1 MSGTNKNKKRDLT
14 ALALAVV
21 IILLL
26 NFVGSF
32 VFHRFDL
39 TAEKRYTLS
48 DATKNLLSEVND
60 VVYVKVYLDGD
71 FPAGFKRLR
80 DETRE
85 MLDEFRAYSNDNI
98 EYEFIDPSV
107 SDNKK
112 QQNEIYKQLYDK
124 GLEPTNLEVK
134 EENGTTQQIIW
145 PAALVTYKGR
155 ELPWQLLKT
164 QMGQSA
170 EGQLNNSIQALEY
183 EFASVIRNLSKVI
196 RPQIGFIEGHGE
208 LDTLATYDI
217 AAALSEFYIV
227 KRVEIKQQLKAL
239 DGYKAI
245 IIAKPDTAF
254 SEQDQ
259 FILDQY
265 IMKGGKVLWVVD
277 PINMPVDSLSRMG
290 RVMAVPYT
298 LGIDKMLYKY
308 GVRVNENMVV
318 DMQCSA
324 IPINKALKGQQPR
337 FELMPWIFSP
347 LLNPTLDHPIV
358 KNLDIIKTDFA
369 STIDTIEQ
377 KGVKKTILLQSS
389 KYSKTLVQPVRVD
402 LNYLRFQLDEKQ
414 FNNPYQN
421 VAVLLEGEFQSVF
434 KNRIPPEIANDS
446 AIGFKA
452 DGVKTAMIVISDGDI
467 IRNDVQ
473 YQTRK
478 PYPLGFDKYTQ
489 RTYGNRNFILNC
501 INYLCDDSGLISVRA
516 RELTLRLLDKK
527 KVKNEG
533 AKWKVINTAVP
544 LLLVIVYGLIY
555 YYIRKRKYSS

>member
-1 MSGTNKNKKRDLT
+1 MSGGTKNKKRDLT
-14 ALALAVV
+14 ALGLAVV
-21 IILLL
+21 IIVLL

-39 TAEKRYTLS
+39 TSEKRYTLS
-48 DATKNLLSEVND
+48 DATKNLLSEIND
-60 VVYVKVYLDGD
+60 VVYVKVYLDGE

-80 DETRE
+80 NETKE

-134 EENGTTQQIIW
+134 EESGTTQQIIW

-164 QMGQSA
+164 QMGQSS
-170 EGQLNNSIQALEY
+170 EGQLNISIQALEY
-183 EFASVIRNLSKVI
+183 EFASVVRNLSTAI

-208 LDTLATYDI
+208 LDTLETYDI
-217 AAALSEFYIV
+217 AAALSDFYVV
-227 KRVEIKQQLKAL
+227 KRVEINQQLRAL
-239 DGYKAI
+239 DGLKAI
-245 IIAKPDTAF
+245 VIAKPDTTF
-254 SEQDQ
+254 SDQDKFIIDQ
-259 FILDQY
+259 F
-265 IMKGGKVLWVVD
+265 IMKGGRVLWVFD
-277 PINMPVDSLSRMG
+277 PLYTPVDSLSRRG
-290 RVMAVPYT
+290 NTVAIPYE

-308 GVRVNENMVV
+308 GVRVNDKMLLDV
-318 DMQCSA
+318 QCSA

-347 LLNPTLDHPIV
+347 LLNPLNDHPIV

-369 STIDTIEQ
+369 STIDTIEV
-377 KGVKKTILLQSS
+377 KGIKKTILLQSS

-402 LNYLRFQLDEKQ
+402 LNYLRFPIDEKQ
-414 FNNPYQN
+414 FNNPFQN
-421 VAVLLEGEFQSVF
+421 VAVLLEGEFESVF

-446 AIGFKA
+446 AIGFKPN
-452 DGVKTAMIVISDGDI
+452 GKKSAMIVIADGDI

-473 YQTRK
+473 YSTRK
-478 PYPLGFDKYTQ
+478 PYPLGFDKYTN

-501 INYLCDDSGLISVRA
+501 VNYLCDDSGLLSVRA

-533 AKWKVINTAVP
+533 TKWKVINTAVP
-544 LLLVIVYGLIY
+544 LIVVLVFGLIY
-555 YYIRKRKYSS
+555 YYVRKRKYSS

>member
-21 IILLL
+21 IIVLL

-183 EFASVIRNLSKVI
+183 EFASVIRNLSKVV

-239 DGYKAI
+239 EGYKAI
-245 IIAKPDTAF
+245 VIAKPDTAF

-533 AKWKVINTAVP
+533 TKWKVINTAVP

>member
-21 IILLL
+21 IIVLL

-98 EYEFIDPSV
+98 EYEFINPSV

-183 EFASVIRNLSKVI
+183 EFASVIRNLSKVV

-239 DGYKAI
+239 EGYKAI
-245 IIAKPDTAF
+245 VIAKPDTAF

-446 AIGFKA
+446 AIGFKS

-533 AKWKVINTAVP
+533 TKWKVINTAVP

>member
-1 MSGTNKNKKRDLT
+1 
-14 ALALAVV
+14 
-21 IILLL
+21 
-26 NFVGSF
+26 
-32 VFHRFDL
+32 
-39 TAEKRYTLS
+39 
-48 DATKNLLSEVND
+48 
-60 VVYVKVYLDGD
+60 
-71 FPAGFKRLR
+71 
-80 DETRE
+80 
-85 MLDEFRAYSNDNI
+85 
-98 EYEFIDPSV
+98 
-107 SDNKK
+107 
-112 QQNEIYKQLYDK
+112 
-124 GLEPTNLEVK
+124 
-134 EENGTTQQIIW
+134 
-145 PAALVTYKGR
+145 
-155 ELPWQLLKT
+155 
-164 QMGQSA
+164 
-170 EGQLNNSIQALEY
+170 
-183 EFASVIRNLSKVI
+183 
-196 RPQIGFIEGHGE
+196 
-208 LDTLATYDI
+208 
-217 AAALSEFYIV
+217 
-227 KRVEIKQQLKAL
+227 
-239 DGYKAI
+239 
-245 IIAKPDTAF
+245 
-254 SEQDQ
+254 
-259 FILDQY
+259 
-265 IMKGGKVLWVVD
+265 LWVVD

-308 GVRVNENMVV
+308 GVRVNENMVI

-527 KVKNEG
+527 KVKNE
-533 AKWKVINTAVP
+533 ATKWKVINTAVP